1 MKTPACI
8 AIVLLMLPSSRAL
21 DLDHLVTP
29 ETLMTFRETLGF
41 SAEQEAELSRIYET
55 AKSEAE
61 TLEASVKREEEALN
75 TKLRSDALDAAE
87 AEASFNGLLAAETK
101 LKQLQFKTLLSLR
114 AVLTPEQ
121 VTKAVAIEGR
131 SRQENGPL
139 KLKIEEKAERL
150 RLAFEALDVKPAPEL
165 VAEGEQIRIFIRT
178 GELEAAD
185 KALDA
190 LGEKVGIDEDEESAT
205 IDFSQQDPGD
215 IELNVL
221 ESRYRAVEN
230 AAQRVIHLPTI
241 RNLLQARDA
250 IEAAKTS
257 EDAEAV
263 GRVLTWAEQVLGL
276 TTAP

>member
-1 MKTPACI
+1 MKTTCLAL
-8 AIVLLMLPSSRAL
+8 VLSMLPTARAL
-21 DLDHLVTP
+21 DLDRLVTP
-29 ETLMTFRETLGF
+29 ETLMNFRETLGF
-41 SAEQEAELSRIYET
+41 SAEQEAELSRIYEA
-55 AKSEAE
+55 AKVEAE
-61 TLEASVKREEEALN
+61 SLEASVKLEEESLN
-75 TKLRSDALDAAE
+75 EKLGSDSLVASDAE
-87 AEASFNGLLAAETK
+87 ANFNALLAAETK

-121 VTKAVAIEGR
+121 ISKAVALESR

-165 VAEGEQIRIFIRT
+165 MAEGEQIRIFIRT

-190 LGEKVGIDEDEESAT
+190 LGEKVGIDEADDTAT
-205 IDFSQQDPGD
+205 IDFSQQSPGD
-215 IELNVL
+215 TELSIL

-250 IEAAKTS
+250 IEAAKAS
-257 EDAEAV
+257 ENAEAL
-263 GRVLTWAEQVLGL
+263 GRVLTWAEEVLGIGH
-276 TTAP
+276 P